1 MKILSSIRKHAI
13 VFTTLFVIIALG
25 LIYLFGYIPH
35 NEKVIRV
42 QRFKVLQDVDKTIHA
57 KIENSVALLDNL
69 LTAYEPPTGK
79 EEPVKF
85 DSLVLEDYIKYL
97 SGKNFSI
104 IPRQIIRDSLR
115 LRRDSLDKVYTLT
128 INNKTQEI
136 TLTYSRQYEV
146 HDTTRVH
153 NAIRVHDTTRV
164 HEIGMRFSF
173 EQFISFLLPQN
184 VFDEYLIFSDGKTV
198 YETFPAGISYVKA
211 DSLMGLNKGM
221 SRSSLHD
228 FNISGKDYKVF
239 LQPVHFTSETEWV
252 IGGLLSARRY
262 EVEKKHLPP
271 QVILLLIT
279 LAFGVIVL
287 APWIKLFHMGGKDRL
302 TVVDGVFSVLVS
314 MLLISILFLCFF
326 KYNLPFRTDDS
337 PDSKSILANNI
348 SDAFKKEIDSV
359 YIKLNEYNNGL
370 KKNLNSLG
378 RDIIYIKKTKTFF
391 SLDSLG
397 RRTQDTVHQNLLDK
411 LSHDTS
417 INHVYWLKANGDE
430 IFRWSRDSVIPPH
443 GNFIARNYLTNVIQ
457 GKTYSLRSPYNGTI
471 HRFYLD
477 QVISWTTGNFTSVL
491 SIPYSD
497 SLDTVA
503 AASFKMRSLTNA
515 ILPAGYQFA
524 LIDNDGIVLYHSQ
537 PSHNLTENLLDKFS
551 AADELQSCLNSHTEA
566 TFRTNYLS
574 RHYNV
579 KVKPL
584 TEIPYFIIILS
595 DTAFKETRDLEI
607 YSFTFTLL
615 VLFIAFLLLEMLVMF
630 FASAKRS
637 FFKKHLFDTTWVGPK
652 ISMHYE
658 YLFAAAF
665 NFITIIALLCLFAFP
680 SFLTY
685 GFILLFSISYITLFL
700 NHLYYKRYKE
710 NGSFKAAYKSR
721 AKGIMIGW
729 ITIIDIAAFKLLGTS
744 NFTFLLIYEIFI
756 IEISVLIYNNSTKVR
771 NQIEAQKNREPQPVS
786 NTPTKEN
793 SQTQNI
799 FHRAASFVRSSNQYL
814 IDKFLLGHGNN
825 YTRSFTMMLV
835 TRLII
840 TSGIPVVFFYVS
852 SYNYEQNVI
861 IRYKHSEFGN
871 KLVEKLPAD
880 RSKAVRFIRERPA
893 VYIDS
898 SWIRTVDLVT
908 DSGYY
913 ENYSNEDSAAL
924 SVLNGFRPDLTG
936 EAIREERFN
945 MVSADDSTFFYN
957 SLLKNAFVKDTG
969 TVMYQKT
976 NIPGLQLKLTSTGL
990 NYSSPLVFHS
1000 KGWLFWLLLTMA
1012 LVLFFFLLQEIIKK
1026 LFALK
1031 IPDVAAWHYL
1041 DESIL
1046 CDNKINDRIFVIGA
1060 PGIKKRRQIVSK
1072 IDNEIIKTKDGKKL
1086 VYLGKDVPSYFIAD
1100 MINIPDSKEDVEG
1113 IKKWDECKAI
1123 AVGKDIKLV
1132 IVSHF
1137 EYNIESA
1144 YANMHKL
1151 SFLESLMLR
1160 GIEKIMI
1167 LSTVH
1172 PLAFLDS
1179 IFFEEKKKK
1188 EKGENSEESPISKSD
1203 IERWNVLLG
1212 HYTIVL
1218 MPLGSY
1224 KEHGIGVDKD
1234 QKLDKYS
1241 LEGSIDEEIKK
1252 VHFLDKLKTVSL
1264 VTANFVSQ
1272 KAKEHEK
1279 GFNAEELAFKLQMTA
1294 HYFYMYIWH
1303 SLTKEEKFL
1312 LYDLAE
1318 DNLVNSFDDHDLG
1331 LLIGKGIIYR
1341 EDGTLKLFN
1350 KGFRNFILTAIGNSE
1365 AMKIKERIKDNG
1377 NWGKWRTPLI
1387 LIFTAILLFLM
1398 VSQEEVY
1405 NDLLF
1410 YVGALG
1416 TGIPI
1421 VLKLLS
1427 FFDSGGR
1434 KQV

>member
-35 NEKVIRV
+35 NEKVIRA
-42 QRFKVLQDVDKTIHA
+42 QRFKVLQEVDKTVHT

-69 LTAYEPPTGK
+69 LTAYEPRTGK

-85 DSLVLEDYIKYL
+85 DSSVLENYIKYL

-104 IPRQIIRDSLR
+104 IPRHIIRDSLR
-115 LRRDSLDKVYTLT
+115 LSRDSLDKVYTLT

-136 TLTYSRQYEV
+136 TLTYSRQYETHHTINVHSRQNHV
-146 HDTTRVH
+146 HDT
-153 NAIRVHDTTRV
+153 IQV

-173 EQFISFLLPQN
+173 NQFISPLLPQN
-184 VFDEYLIFSDGKTV
+184 VFDDYLIFSDGRTV

-252 IGGLLSARRY
+252 IAGLLSARRY
-262 EVEKKHLPP
+262 EVEKKQLPP
-271 QVILLLIT
+271 QVVLLLIT
-279 LAFGVIVL
+279 LGFCVIVL

-302 TVVDGVFSVLVS
+302 TVVDGAFSVLVS
-314 MLLISILFLCFF
+314 MLLVSILFLCFF

-337 PDSKSILANNI
+337 PDSKSVLANNI
-348 SDAFKKEIDSV
+348 ADAFKKEIDSV

-370 KKNLNSLG
+370 KEHMDSLG
-378 RDIIYIKKTKTFF
+378 KDIIYIEKIKTFF

-397 RRTQDTVHQNLLDK
+397 KRDHPVHQTLLDK

-417 INHVYWLKANGDE
+417 INHFYWLNRNGDE
-430 IFRWSRDSVIPPH
+430 IFRWSRDSLIPPH
-443 GNFIARNYLTNVIQ
+443 GNFIARNYFTNVIQ
-457 GKTYSLRSPYNGTI
+457 GKTYSLRSPYDRTI
-471 HRFYLD
+471 HSFYLD
-477 QVISWTTGNFTSVL
+477 QVISWTSGNFTSVL

-497 SLDTVA
+497 GHDTVA

-524 LIDNDGIVLYHSQ
+524 LIDNDGKVLYHSQ
-537 PSHNLTENLLDKFS
+537 PSHNLNENLLDKFS
-551 AADELQSCLNSHTEA
+551 AADELQSSLNSHTEA

-584 TEIPYFIIILS
+584 TEIPYFIVILS

-615 VLFIAFLLLEMLVMF
+615 VLFIAFLLLEMLVLF

-637 FFKKHLFDTTWVGPK
+637 FLKKHLFDTTWIGPK

-685 GFILLFSISYITLFL
+685 GFILLFSISYLTLFL
-700 NHLYYKRYKE
+700 NQLYYKKYKE
-710 NGSFKAAYKSR
+710 SASFKAGYKSR
-721 AKGIMIGW
+721 AKVIMIGW
-729 ITIIDIAAFKLLGTS
+729 ITIIDIAAFKLLETS
-744 NFTFLLIYEIFI
+744 NFAFLLIYEIFI
-756 IEISVLIYNNSTKVR
+756 IEISTLIHNNSTKIR
-771 NQIEAQKNREPQPVS
+771 SKIEAEG
-786 NTPTKEN
+786 NTPAKEN
-793 SQTQNI
+793 SQSEKNL
-799 FHRAASFVRSSNQYL
+799 HWAVSFVNSSKRYL
-814 IDKFLLGHGNN
+814 IDKFFWGRGNN
-825 YTRSFTMMLV
+825 YTKSFTLMLV

-840 TSGIPVVFFYVS
+840 TSGIPVVFFYVA

-861 IRYKHSEFGN
+861 IRYKHSEFGD
-871 KLVEKLPAD
+871 KLVEKLPTD
-880 RSKAVRFIRERPA
+880 RGEAVRFIRERPA

-898 SWIRTVDLVT
+898 SWVRTMDAVN
-908 DSGYY
+908 DSGHYK
-913 ENYSNEDSAAL
+913 NYSSEDSTAL

-945 MVSADDSTFFYN
+945 MISAADSTFFYN

-969 TVMYQKT
+969 TVMYRTT
-976 NIPGLQLKLTSTGL
+976 NIPGLQLKLTSTAL

-1000 KGWLFWLLLTMA
+1000 KGWLFWLFLTMA

-1031 IPDVAAWHYL
+1031 IPDVAAWDYL
-1041 DESIL
+1041 DENIL
-1046 CDNKINDRIFVIGA
+1046 RDNKINERIFVIGA
-1060 PGIKKRRQIVSK
+1060 PGTKKRRQIVGA
-1072 IDNEIIKTKDGKKL
+1072 IDNNTIKTKDGEKL
-1086 VYLGKDVPSYFIAD
+1086 VYLKENAASYFIAD
-1100 MINIPDSKEDVEG
+1100 MIKIPDSKEDVEG
-1113 IKKWDECKAI
+1113 IKNWDECKAT

-1151 SFLESLMLR
+1151 SFLESLMLA

-1179 IFFEEKKKK
+1179 IFFEEKHKK
-1188 EKGENSEESPISKSD
+1188 EKGESSEQSPIPKSD
-1203 IERWNVLLG
+1203 LERWNVLLG

-1224 KEHGIGVDKD
+1224 KEQGIGADTV
-1234 QKLDKYS
+1234 QKLDKFS
-1241 LEGSIDEEIKK
+1241 LEGAIDEEIKK

-1264 VTANFVSQ
+1264 ATANMVKQ
-1272 KAKEHEK
+1272 KAKEDEK
-1279 GFNAEELAFKLQMTA
+1279 DFNPEELAFKLQMTS
-1294 HYFYMYIWH
+1294 HYFYMYIWQ

-1318 DNLVNSFDDHDLG
+1318 DNLVNSFDDHNLA

-1377 NWGKWRTPLI
+1377 NWSKWRTPLI
-1387 LIFTAILLFLM
+1387 LIFVAILLFLM

-1421 VLKLLS
+1421 FLKLLS